1 MNAKNSQP
9 VNIINQYNGSPV
21 NFRTNM
27 IDNPCDEPSKKEEKI
42 NQSIDLSI
50 LNVKHHKHHNTSLDL
65 DEFNELE
72 NVNLKYPLTPA
83 NPKENEQVF
92 SWCNIKWNS
101 KLNSMDYIVHEP
113 TISKTD
119 EINLAKIKKIIE
131 EKLNVHFES
140 VHKRD
145 AVLYLKNLL
154 NEIILNFGFKISK
167 EKLIVYEYYILRDFI
182 GMGKLQPIMNDS
194 NIEDISCDG
203 VGVPL
208 FVYHRNSKFG
218 TIKTNVVFNKK
229 EELDDFVIKLSQRC
243 EKSISVAEPLL
254 DGALTDGSRVHATL
268 GSDIARRGSNYTI
281 RKFTDEPLTPIHML
295 KFGSMDEK
303 MMAYLWFAIENSASV
318 LVSGPTAAGKTSLL
332 NALSIFIKEGLKIV
346 SIEDTPELRLPHPH
360 WVPEVSRNGFGVT
373 SSGKRIGEVSMFDLL
388 KGSLRQRPD
397 YIIVGEVRGEEAYVL
412 FQQMATGHA
421 GLSTI
426 HADSI
431 EKVIDRLTTKPIS
444 LPASLLE
451 TLDMIVF
458 SSRLK
463 YKNKYIRRVTEIQEI
478 QNYDSIAK
486 KLNTSK
492 VFKWKSSNDTFDFDE
507 NSTFLTKI
515 SEKTGLTNSQIL
527 DELQDRITVLKWMHK
542 NNIIN
547 YKQVGELFS
556 KYSSNKQEFL
566 ENIKNNALDE
576 E

>member
-1 MNAKNSQP
+1 MDYFVYEP
-9 VNIINQYNGSPV
+9 VI
-21 NFRTNM
+21 
-27 IDNPCDEPSKKEEKI
+27 SK
-42 NQSIDLSI
+42 Q
-50 LNVKHHKHHNTSLDL
+50 
-65 DEFNELE
+65 DEFNL
-72 NVNLKYPLTPA
+72 
-83 NPKENEQVF
+83 
-92 SWCNIKWNS
+92 S
-101 KLNSMDYIVHEP
+101 
-113 TISKTD
+113 
-119 EINLAKIKKIIE
+119 KIKKIIE

-140 VHKRD
+140 VHTRD
-145 AVLYLKNLL
+145 AILYLKKML
-154 NEIILNFGFKISK
+154 NDIIINFGFNISK
-167 EKLIVYEYYILRDFI
+167 EKLIIYEYYILRDFI
-182 GMGKLQPIMNDS
+182 GMGKLQPIMNDD

-218 TIKTNVVFNKK
+218 TLKTNVVFNKK

-268 GSDIARRGSNYTI
+268 GSDVARRGSNYTI

-295 KFGSMDEK
+295 KFGTMDEK

-332 NALSIFIKEGLKIV
+332 NSLSIFIKPGLKII

-373 SSGKRIGEVSMFDLL
+373 GSGKRIGEVSMFDLL

-451 TLDMIVF
+451 TLDLIVF

-463 YKNKYIRRVTEIQEI
+463 YKNKYVRRVTEIQEI
-478 QNYDSIAK
+478 EHYDSIAK

-492 VFKWKSSNDTFDFDE
+492 VFKWVSSNDTFEFVE
-507 NSTFLTKI
+507 YSTFFAKI
-515 SEKTGLTNSQIL
+515 SEKTGMSYNQIL
-527 DELQDRITVLKWMHK
+527 DDIQNKITVLKWMHK
-542 NNIIN
+542 KNITN

-556 KYSSNKQEFL
+556 KYSSNKQAFL
-566 ENIKNNALDE
+566 DKIKDDDFDSV
-576 E
+576 